1 MDFQEKRRQR
11 FLNEKNYQTACLELA
26 EGIKLLESA
35 PAGSGRSEAEGWLIS
50 YRVVAED
57 RLNLLTLRYTAG
69 EPIETLRTELDDVV
83 AAHER
88 ATRYLRE
95 YEGDPNAV
103 GFDIGSFDGYC
114 PCVGLIGL
122 CFLLHRRD
130 LLPRVAEML
139 DGPDKTN
146 VGMDFLIEEF
156 LAYTPLDRYEC
167 DILLATKPFASLAD
181 AMSTE
186 DNDAALSELQRF
198 LKRWYK
204 DLAAAPWHDGH
215 KSPTQAGYYGYW
227 SFEAG
232 AAVLLLGIE
241 DDTSLHSFLYYPKDL
256 VAWAKANIGLQD
268 SGDTSTAAMRCEPGQ
283 PCPRAGYW
291 LTPAKANS
299 RRYFSAGEIMPDV
312 SSDYGAAIWQWDVD
326 QSDPRL

>member
-1 MDFQEKRRQR
+1 MDFQAKRRQR
-11 FLNEKNYQTACLELA
+11 FLNEASYQTACHELT
-26 EGIKLLESA
+26 EGIQLLESA
-35 PAGSGRSEAEGWLIS
+35 PAGSGRSKAEGWLIS

-57 RLNLLTLRYTAG
+57 LLNLLTLRYTAG
-69 EPIETLRTELDDVV
+69 ERIETLRTDLENVV

-88 ATRYLRE
+88 ATRQLRA
-95 YEGDPNAV
+95 YEGDPNSV

-114 PCVGLIGL
+114 PCVGLISL
-122 CFLLHRRD
+122 CYLLHRRD
-130 LLPRVAEML
+130 LLPRIAEML

-146 VGMDFLIEEF
+146 GGMDFLIEEL
-156 LAYTPLDRYEC
+156 LAYAPLDRYEC
-167 DILLATKPFASLAD
+167 DVLLATKPFAALAD

-186 DNDAALSELQRF
+186 DNAAALSDLQKF

-204 DLAAAPWHDGH
+204 DLAAAPWHDAH

-256 VAWAKANIGLQD
+256 VAWAKANIG
-268 SGDTSTAAMRCEPGQ
+268 R
-283 PCPRAGYW
+283 
-291 LTPAKANS
+291 
-299 RRYFSAGEIMPDV
+299 
-312 SSDYGAAIWQWDVD
+312 
-326 QSDPRL
+326 